1 MGDMMKNR
9 GFTMTELLGVIVV
22 LSLILLVSMPS
33 IINTIKGN
41 SKGQYDTFLQTIYN
55 ASEVY
60 VVENPSEFDWT
71 NENNSIYLENLIA
84 GDYISGNIVNPNT
97 NEKIKM
103 ENSVITVTKNDQ
115 NLLVFEYEYSSK

>member
-1 MGDMMKNR
+1 MMKNR